1 MLGVE
6 HRSAGPLAEVLK
18 RTTEPYGGWD
28 FRCTHVGA
36 RQDLP
41 HGVAARTRLGVSAG
55 STECYTQ
62 RGRTLS
68 WSAGRSA
75 EAEHRATPLSH
86 RPLHLRLPA
95 EPDLLP
101 RAAARTRLGLGT
113 DTQCECSAWETAQL
127 VRQQACRS
135 GQHSHW
141 CTHDCSWHPLRGTCS
156 TESLRAHGWAWAR
169 AAHSAVRS
177 MGERSAGPL
186 AAQFHA
192 RMDRGVWRTTQ
203 DPGVLGPPTQP
214 GVIHHG
220 EVGKPIR
227 QGCYTTLPSKY
238 ALWDTAQHSA
248 SAWRTLHQSPSPLS

>member
-1 MLGVE
+1 MLGVG

-18 RTTEPYGGWD
+18 RTSEPCGGWD
-28 FRCTHVGA
+28 FRCTHIRA

-41 HGVAARTRLGVSAG
+41 HGVAARTRLGVSAR
-55 STECYTQ
+55 STERYPQ

-75 EAEHRATPLSH
+75 EAEHRATPPSG

-101 RAAARTRLGLGT
+101 RVAARTQLGLGT
-113 DTQCECSAWETAQL
+113 DTQCECSAGETAQL

-141 CTHDCSWHPLRGTCS
+141 CTHDCSG
-156 TESLRAHGWAWAR
+156 
-169 AAHSAVRS
+169 VRC
-177 MGERSAGPL
+177 AGL
-186 AAQFHA
+186 AARSRCAHTAGLGCRQRRARCAAWENVQLVLRQQFHA
-192 RMDRGVWRTTQ
+192 RMDWGAWRTTQ

-214 GVIHHG
+214 GVIQHG
-220 EVGKPIR
+220 EVGKPTR
-227 QGCYTTLPSKY
+227 QGCYTTLPSKC
-238 ALWDTAQHSA
+238 AQWDTPN
-248 SAWRTLHQSPSPLS
+248 TLHMPGGPYIKAPAPLS